1 MVREV
6 MGDKATDHEINRHGR
21 SQVENVHRLE
31 VDSIC
36 RIGRRPRD
44 ANRLGIE
51 VDAEQVEVDFSP
63 LRPAPDRTQQIAV
76 PATDINDRQLRT
88 PSGCPHRLTEP
99 PEERIVTEEESIEG
113 RQVAQDP
120 LEIDRT

>member
-1 MVREV
+1 MGDHRVKPPKAAGHSDKVIKQTAPLKIADRPATPSRCFHQPNEFGDLVVREMV
-6 MGDKATDHEINRHGR
+6 GDKATDHEINRHGR

-36 RIGRRPRD
+36 GIGRRPRD

-63 LRPAPDRTQQIAV
+63 LRPAP
-76 PATDINDRQLRT
+76 
-88 PSGCPHRLTEP
+88 
-99 PEERIVTEEESIEG
+99 EE
-113 RQVAQDP
+113 
-120 LEIDRT
+120 